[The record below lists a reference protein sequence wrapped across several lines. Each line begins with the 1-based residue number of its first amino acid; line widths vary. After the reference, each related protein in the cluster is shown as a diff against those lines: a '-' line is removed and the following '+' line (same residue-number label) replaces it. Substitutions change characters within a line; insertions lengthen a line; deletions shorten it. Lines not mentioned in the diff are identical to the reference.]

1 MYWSGLGVRT
11 LCMATD
17 LCDRLVRPWFV
28 SSSGLWIKTPA
39 WARTLPLRCLP
50 CVASELMANKSVAAK
65 SVVAGTVVAHTVA
78 PTMIV
83 AQNVDAGD
91 SASQVGPEELAAAF
105 EPCAKCA
112 FECTDQMW
120 LLTAMD
126 NFGTNAFPRWA
137 CPPCNRARRATEA
150 MRSGSLQTLGL
161 MVFSDNVTCHCGF
174 VLSAGTSLPSCTCMC
189 LCCRCVS

>member
-11 LCMATD
+11 LCMATE
-17 LCDRLVRPWFV
+17 LCDTVFLLWFV
-28 SSSGLWIKTPA
+28 SSSGHLIKTPV
-39 WARTLPLRCLP
+39 RTSNPPLQSVP
-50 CVASELMANKSVAAK
+50 CVASELMANKSVVAYSALAG
-65 SVVAGTVVAHTVA
+65 SVLARSIA
-78 PTMIV
+78 PTMLV
-83 AQNVDAGD
+83 AQNVDVGD

-137 CPPCNRARRATEA
+137 CPPCNRARRAIEA
-150 MRSGSLQTLGL
+150 MRSGSLRTLGF
-161 MVFSDNVTCHCGF
+161 MVFSDNVTCRCGF
-174 VLSAGTSLPSCTCMC
+174 VLSAGTY
-189 LCCRCVS
+189 CRLAVACFCVVAL

>member
-17 LCDRLVRPWFV
+17 LCDRVFLLWFV
-28 SSSGLWIKTPA
+28 SSSGYWIKTPV
-39 WARTLPLRCLP
+39 RTSKLPLHSLP
-50 CVASELMANKSVAAK
+50 CVASELMANKSVVAYSALAG
-65 SVVAGTVVAHTVA
+65 SVLAQTIAPTVV
-78 PTMIV
+78 V
-83 AQNVDAGD
+83 AQNVDVGD

-137 CPPCNRARRATEA
+137 CPPCNRARRSIEV
-150 MRSGSLQTLGL
+150 MRSGPLQTLCL
-161 MVFSDNVTCHCGF
+161 CVFSDNVRCHWGF
-174 VLSAGTSLPSCTCMC
+174 ALSAGISLASCTCMFSC
-189 LCCRCVS
+189 RRCVS